1 MTLGSRMSGG
11 VPLSHTSMRGVVSEH
26 LMGSPRLRVI
36 DHPIVKSRLHDGE
49 LPAVQVTFQKASGFF
64 EVHPKVSRLHDH
76 RLLEQQVVK
85 CNHSEILQDLAI
97 HGLVLQYCP

>member
-1 MTLGSRMSGG
+1 
-11 VPLSHTSMRGVVSEH
+11 
-26 LMGSPRLRVI
+26 MGSPRLRVI

-49 LPAVQVTFQKASGFF
+49 LPAFQVTFQKASGFF
-64 EVHPKVSRLHDH
+64 EVHPKVRRLHDH
-76 RLLEQQVVK
+76 RLLEQQVVN